1 MSIRNK
7 ITAIVA
13 AAAIAIGGTGLSYS
27 PAYAVTSTVNTEV
40 LNQTRAIAAAIQ
52 TRIQVYWSIWVDRQ
66 VQYVEDMRNNPEPS
80 WPTVAQV
87 NAAIGG
93 HDIEGLNFTE
103 VDMPAARNN
112 SFTLNVTVGS
122 EMGGAA
128 SASYIRNY
136 LPMSQVNGNII
147 SVPVLR
153 PSFALGLASL
163 SEEMV
168 RRDGIYDDGETTF
181 GNDVEVSFGDDG
193 SIVFDPI
200 TGGDIENV
208 NKITG
213 DDITIDA
220 DKVTATGDMDV
231 NGTLTANNAH
241 ITNNLTAGS
250 ITAGSGQI
258 NGNLGVSGDL
268 IFGDDSAIRG
278 DDTITITGTSGS
290 TLSKLIVN
298 ALESHFQGD
307 VQIDEDLT
315 VDGKIYGT
323 ATNAEHADNAD
334 HADQASNADHA
345 SNADYATN
353 AGHSDT
359 ADRATSAANADSAD
373 TATSFGDES
382 LKIYTAN
389 GNEINFGGTGRD
401 KTIYFGASSVDGRS
415 SPDTFV
421 FGGKD
426 GSGIIITNTVRA
438 NLEGNADTATR
449 LQTPRTIAL
458 AEGATGTPTEF
469 DGSQNIVIPI
479 TNLAAAY
486 LTGEANIN
494 TTGNA
499 GSATKFETARKIN
512 GVLFDGTGDITVA
525 DDTKVAKAGDTMT
538 GLLTTQKGIQLG
550 RESGSQTGISFYSAD
565 SAAWQ
570 NYMAAA
576 QSANQGVLG
585 NLLAP
590 SGSLVNQ
597 MAMRSLVENKAGYG
611 WTWENIKAGSVAP
624 QIVAELSA
632 ASGNFTT
639 IGDISTTGSFIGK
652 LVGTAAHAE
661 KADQAT
667 QADASDYAS
676 MVAGYG
682 STVSNMSPSFLPSNR
697 VRFAMANVMPGVS
710 FPTNAFRDVM
720 MMDTYTGSDIPVT
733 TAFAIDKNLATKG
746 AYLLWGTKGSDTWA
760 AVQKILTDQN
770 IGGYTAGAASK
781 LETGRTIALSGAATG
796 TPTLFDGTRNISI
809 PVTALDVSKLKVL
822 TAGAYLPTTGL
833 YSTGIYDLTSK
844 YAVTLKPRTDGK
856 PHDLRVASAV
866 NADHAD
872 TADTATNALKLGGY
886 DASDYM
892 RKDEVKT
899 IRSSYETLEWDGAGT
914 YSWTVP
920 EGVTKINVTSVGG
933 GGGGSL
939 LRTTE
944 YNTGLPLNIFTGGNG
959 GEVKENVVLNVNQ
972 GDSVKIIVGAG
983 GASISNAYSYKTC
996 NGWYPAPISD
1006 WNKYGKAGN
1015 NSYISINGIKQ
1026 TATEARGGQPGSI
1039 TMQTTL
1045 SYNTADE
1052 VMGYKVS
1059 PTTTYPGGGSGG
1071 LPMSRITYS
1080 YAYLATGRSGKIGS
1094 GGRGTLVT
1102 SSEHNLN
1109 GRIVTTI
1116 KNPCNNQNQEYYI
1129 WAGGGGSYGDGL
1141 TANDSTMTVKRGG
1154 GGGTL
1159 NVGSG
1164 GRSGGRG
1171 YVKISYTRLYSD

>member
-52 TRIQVYWSIWVDRQ
+52 TRIQVYWSLWVDRQ

-93 HDIEGLNFTE
+93 HDVEGLSFTE

-153 PSFALGLASL
+153 PSFALGLADL

-168 RRDGIYDDGETTF
+168 RRDGQNDEGETTF
-181 GNDVEVSFGDDG
+181 GDDVEVTFGDDG
-193 SIVFDPI
+193 AIVFDPI

-278 DDTITITGTSGS
+278 GDTITITGTSGS

-415 SPDTFV
+415 TPDTFV

-550 RESGSQTGISFYSAD
+550 RENGNQTGISFYSPD

-576 QSANQGVLG
+576 QSANQGILG

-611 WTWENIKAGSVAP
+611 WTWENLKSGSTAP

-632 ASGNFTT
+632 ASGDFTT

-720 MMDTYTGSDIPVT
+720 MMDTYTGSDIPVV
-733 TAFAIDKNLATKG
+733 TAFAIDKNLTTKG

-796 TPTLFDGTRNISI
+796 TPTLFDGTQNISI
-809 PVTALDVSKLKVL
+809 PVTALDVSKLQVL

-844 YAVTLKPRTDGK
+844 YAVTLKPRSDGQ

-872 TADTATNALKLGGY
+872 TADTASNALKLGGY
-886 DASDYM
+886 DASEYM

-899 IRSSYETLEWDGAGT
+899 IKSSYETLEWDGAGT

-920 EGVTKINVTSVGG
+920 EGVTKINVTTVGG
-933 GGGGSL
+933 GGSPGYIRTFPKVSNKPPYMNLFPGGSGGE
-939 LRTTE
+939 TTE
-944 YNTGLPLNIFTGGNG
+944 GVVLDVKTGDKVTITIGKGAIPKWAGEDLSINKWGDWYTPPANISSGNKGGDSYIAINNITQSTTKALGGNG
-959 GEVKENVVLNVNQ
+959 GDINF
-972 GDSVKIIVGAG
+972 KIIQNNYPYTGANAYYTYGTYNLTGKNGGYGGRPNTWIYHTTADLNQDMAMGYRGSYGAG
-983 GASISNAYSYKTC
+983 GIGNYNYLYNSRTKLWEIYSY
-996 NGWYPAPISD
+996 G
-1006 WNKYGKAGN
+1006 
-1015 NSYISINGIKQ
+1015 
-1026 TATEARGGQPGSI
+1026 
-1039 TMQTTL
+1039 
-1045 SYNTADE
+1045 
-1052 VMGYKVS
+1052 
-1059 PTTTYPGGGSGG
+1059 
-1071 LPMSRITYS
+1071 
-1080 YAYLATGRSGKIGS
+1080 
-1094 GGRGTLVT
+1094 
-1102 SSEHNLN
+1102 
-1109 GRIVTTI
+1109 
-1116 KNPCNNQNQEYYI
+1116 
-1129 WAGGGGSYGDGL
+1129 GGGGSYGDGAG
-1141 TANDSTMTVKRGG
+1141 TDGGASRGG
-1154 GGGTL
+1154 GGCWDW
-1159 NVGSG
+1159 GSYK
-1164 GRSGGRG
+1164 SGASG

>member
-1 MSIRNK
+1 MK
-7 ITAIVA
+7 TKYAIVGLGLVFL
-13 AAAIAIGGTGLSYS
+13 GGFNACDVTDVS
-27 PAYAVTSTVNTEV
+27 PRDSITDESFWNTTSD
-40 LNQTRAIAAAIQ
+40 L
-52 TRIQVYWSIWVDRQ
+52 RQ
-66 VQYVEDMRNNPEPS
+66 Y
-80 WPTVAQV
+80 
-87 NAAIGG
+87 
-93 HDIEGLNFTE
+93 
-103 VDMPAARNN
+103 
-112 SFTLNVTVGS
+112 
-122 EMGGAA
+122 
-128 SASYIRNY
+128 
-136 LPMSQVNGNII
+136 
-147 SVPVLR
+147 
-153 PSFALGLASL
+153 ALGF
-163 SEEMV
+163 
-168 RRDGIYDDGETTF
+168 Y
-181 GNDVEVSFGDDG
+181 
-193 SIVFDPI
+193 
-200 TGGDIENV
+200 
-208 NKITG
+208 
-213 DDITIDA
+213 
-220 DKVTATGDMDV
+220 
-231 NGTLTANNAH
+231 
-241 ITNNLTAGS
+241 
-250 ITAGSGQI
+250 
-258 NGNLGVSGDL
+258 GNLS
-268 IFGDDSAIRG
+268 SP
-278 DDTITITGTSGS
+278 S
-290 TLSKLIVN
+290 
-298 ALESHFQGD
+298 
-307 VQIDEDLT
+307 
-315 VDGKIYGT
+315 
-323 ATNAEHADNAD
+323 
-334 HADQASNADHA
+334 
-345 SNADYATN
+345 
-353 AGHSDT
+353 
-359 ADRATSAANADSAD
+359 
-373 TATSFGDES
+373 ES
-382 LKIYTAN
+382 LDN
-389 GNEINFGGTGRD
+389 RSD
-401 KTIYFGASSVDGRS
+401 DRLPS
-415 SPDTFV
+415 SPDQWLF
-421 FGGKD
+421 
-426 GSGIIITNTVRA
+426 NEWTVPSTA
-438 NLEGNADTATR
+438 NDN
-449 LQTPRTIAL
+449 
-458 AEGATGTPTEF
+458 
-469 DGSQNIVIPI
+469 S
-479 TNLAAAY
+479 
-486 LTGEANIN
+486 
-494 TTGNA
+494 
-499 GSATKFETARKIN
+499 
-512 GVLFDGTGDITVA
+512 
-525 DDTKVAKAGDTMT
+525 
-538 GLLTTQKGIQLG
+538 
-550 RESGSQTGISFYSAD
+550 
-565 SAAWQ
+565 
-570 NYMAAA
+570 
-576 QSANQGVLG
+576 
-585 NLLAP
+585 
-590 SGSLVNQ
+590 
-597 MAMRSLVENKAGYG
+597 G

-983 GASISNAYSYKTC
+983 GASISNAHSYKTC

-1026 TATEARGGQPGSI
+1026 TATEARGGRPGSI
-1039 TMQTTL
+1039 TMKTTL

-1071 LPMSRITYS
+1071 LPMSRIIYG
-1080 YAYLATGRSGKIGS
+1080 YAYMAMGRSGQIGS
-1094 GGRGTLVT
+1094 GGRGALV
-1102 SSEHNLN
+1102 SNSEHNLN

-1129 WAGGGGSYGDGL
+1129 WTGGGGSYGDGL
-1141 TANDSTMTVKRGG
+1141 TVNDSTMTVKRGG

-1164 GRSGGRG
+1164 GRSGGGG